1 MKTIT
6 KDFVTAGNAT
16 FTLSLPEQYGVE
28 QGLRGHYTFKCRFKE
43 GQNGFKD
50 TYFVSL
56 LTGPD
61 NYSNYTYLG
70 MLDPVT
76 GVVRTTAKSCMNGES
91 LPVRLLNRALQ
102 LVWENNPEPLVNAGF
117 NLLHEGKCGRCG
129 RKLTVPESIESGIGP
144 ECASRIAA

>member
-1 MKTIT
+1 MKTIS
-6 KDFVTAGNAT
+6 KEFVVAGNAT
-16 FTLSLPEQYGVE
+16 FTLSMPDQYGLE
-28 QGLRGHYTFKCRFKE
+28 QGLKGHYTFKVRFKE
-43 GQNGFKD
+43 GTNGFAD
-50 TYFVSL
+50 NYFVSL

-70 MLDPVT
+70 ILNPET

-102 LVWENNPEPLVNAGF
+102 LVWAGNTEPLVAAGF

-144 ECASRIAA
+144 ECASKMAA